1 VGAPAMSRTVSAIFF
16 DIDDTLFSTSEF
28 AAAARRNAIDAMMR
42 YGLRMPREALLR
54 ELEEVINEF
63 SSNYEHHFDKL
74 LVRLPRRAY
83 EGVNP
88 AILCAAAVV
97 AYHDTKFRQLAP
109 YEDVIE
115 TLEVL
120 AKTDLIR
127 GIITSGLQIKQ
138 SEKLIRLGVYAYF
151 TPGAIF
157 ISDQIGI
164 GKPNPKI
171 YQKACEALNIPPPEA
186 VYVGDNPLTD
196 VDPANKI
203 GMITVRSRRCGKY
216 ANVQGASAA
225 THEIQ
230 SLKELIP
237 ILRDEYGVALPAE
250 PVPT

>member
-1 VGAPAMSRTVSAIFF
+1 MPRTISAVFF

-28 AAAARRNAIDAMMR
+28 AAAARRNAVDAMMR
-42 YGLRMPREALLR
+42 YGLRMPREVLLR

-88 AILCAAAVV
+88 AILSAAAIV

-109 YEDVIE
+109 YDDVIE
-115 TLEVL
+115 SLQIL

-138 SEKLIRLGVYAYF
+138 SEKLIRLGVYPYL

-186 VYVGDNPLTD
+186 VYVGDNPLSD
-196 VDPANKI
+196 IDPANKI
-203 GMITVRSRRCGKY
+203 GMITMRVRVCGKH
-216 ANVQGASAA
+216 AGAEGATAA
-225 THEIQ
+225 THDIQ
-230 SLKELIP
+230 GLRDLVT
-237 ILRDEYGVALPAE
+237 ILRDEYGVPLPTDASAS
-250 PVPT
+250 

>member
-1 VGAPAMSRTVSAIFF
+1 MARTISAVFF

-28 AAAARRNAIDAMMR
+28 AAAARRNAVDAMMR
-42 YGLRMPREALLR
+42 YGLRMPREVLLR
-54 ELEEVINEF
+54 ELEEVISEF

-74 LVRLPRRAY
+74 LVRLPRRAF

-88 AILCAAAVV
+88 AILSAAAIV

-109 YEDVIE
+109 YEGVIE
-115 TLEVL
+115 ALEVL
-120 AKTDLIR
+120 ARTDLIR
-127 GIITSGLQIKQ
+127 GVITSGLQIKQ
-138 SEKLIRLGVYAYF
+138 SEKLIRLGVYPYL

-186 VYVGDNPLTD
+186 VYVGDNPVTD
-196 VDPANKI
+196 IDPANKI
-203 GMITVRSRRCGKY
+203 GMITVRMRGPGKH
-216 ANVQGASAA
+216 ANVEGATAA

-230 SLKELIP
+230 NLRDLVA
-237 ILRDEYGVALPAE
+237 ILRDEYGVPLPA
-250 PVPT
+250 VGTAT